1 MPYNCNLQILKLNQ
15 NFKLWFLPFGL
26 ILLVTSRA
34 SVSAQVIPDN
44 TLPQNSVVTPNGN
57 LVEITGG
64 TIKDTNLFH
73 SFEQFSVLNGQTA
86 FFDNAANITN
96 IIGRVTGS
104 SISEIDGLIKAD
116 GTANLF
122 LINPNGIIFGQNA
135 ALDLGGSFIGSTA
148 DSLKFADGT
157 EFSAVNPDAAPLL
170 TVSLP
175 IGMQYGGENG
185 DITVQGSGNNLFID
199 LNTYTVDRN
208 QRPEGLAVKPEKTL
222 ALVGGNI
229 FVEGGN
235 LTAPE
240 GNIELGSVGE
250 GTVELT
256 PDTLG
261 WKLGYENVGTFQ
273 DINLSQAASLEVSG
287 NSGGR
292 VRVKGG
298 FVSVAD
304 GSAILTDTRGDGNG
318 GSLTVEASE
327 TEIHGVADN
336 GFTSSTF
343 TNVDLGATGDG
354 GDALIETG
362 YLYIGDGAQVNVN
375 TFGLGDAGTL
385 TVKADEI
392 EILGGFVDEDLNTF
406 NSGLFAQADT
416 GQTGAGGNINIE
428 ADYLLVANG
437 AQISVNTFGDG
448 DAGRLNVQANKIELI
463 GGARYLGSSGL
474 FANAGYD
481 STGQGGSLEIEADSL
496 CIADGAQA
504 IAATFGEGDAGNL
517 SVKTNEIE
525 LVGASSG
532 GTSSGLFSTVGEGAL
547 GNGGNLQIDTSN
559 LLITDGAQ
567 IAVSTAGE
575 GNAGI
580 LDIEADNI
588 ELIGASDFGASG
600 LFSSAIVDR
609 GNGGEI
615 NLTSDRLSLTDGAT
629 ISASNFA
636 SRNSDTPP
644 GQGSPGKININVNSL
659 QLDSSNP
666 EEFSSITTSNNAQT
680 GGNITLNVV
689 GDIALNNYS
698 QIISETKGEGDAG
711 SINISA
717 TKFNLNNQ
725 GQVSTN
731 STGLGQAGN
740 IAIASDSLNLNDAKI
755 TATST
760 QTGGGEIN
768 LVTDSIFLDNNSL
781 ISTSVLDST
790 GGGGNIFID
799 NSDFIIGRNNSDI
812 KADAVLGQGG
822 NIQINSTGIF
832 FDADSQITASSEF
845 GVDGVVEINNTESN
859 KKLSTVQ
866 LPNIISA
873 PEAVIVS
880 SCPIPETNTFV
891 VSGKGG
897 IPENPEQ
904 YLKGQTTWQDFRQL
918 ANNIPDFDNNKPQST
933 NLNSEQSASVQTI
946 VESEGWIINHQG
958 KVELVAATPQITPQ
972 TFWQPTTKCGDF

>member
-1 MPYNCNLQILKLNQ
+1 MLYNCNSHISELNQ
-15 NFKLWFLPFGL
+15 NLKLWLLPFGL
-26 ILLVTSRA
+26 ILLVTSKA

-44 TLPQNSVVTPNGN
+44 TLPQNSVVTPNGS

-86 FFDNAANITN
+86 FFDNAANIAN
-96 IIGRVTGS
+96 IISRVTGS
-104 SISEIDGLIKAD
+104 SISEIDGLIKAN
-116 GTANLF
+116 GRANLF
-122 LINPNGIIFGQNA
+122 LINPNGMIFGENA

-148 DSLKFADGT
+148 DSLKFTDGR
-157 EFSAVNPDAAPLL
+157 EFSAVNPDAATLL
-170 TVSLP
+170 TVSIPVGL
-175 IGMQYGGENG
+175 QYGGDQG

-199 LNTYTVDRN
+199 FDTFTVDRSE
-208 QRPEGLAVKPEKTL
+208 RPEGLAVKPEKTL
-222 ALVGGNI
+222 ALVGGNV

-240 GNIELGSVGE
+240 GNIELGSVAGN
-250 GTVELT
+250 GTVKLT
-256 PDTLG
+256 PNTLG
-261 WKLGYENVGTFQ
+261 WKLGYENVDNFQ
-273 DINLSQAASLEVSG
+273 DINLSQAASLEASG

-292 VRVKGG
+292 VRVKGD
-298 FVSVAD
+298 FVSVTD
-304 GSAILTDTRGDGNG
+304 GSAILTDTRGDGVS
-318 GSLTVEASE
+318 GSLTIEASE
-327 TEIHGVADN
+327 TEIYGVADN

-354 GDALIETG
+354 GDALINTG
-362 YLYIGDGAQVNVN
+362 YLYVGDGAQVNVN
-375 TFGLGDAGTL
+375 TFGLGNAGTL

-392 EILGGFVDEDLNTF
+392 EILGGSVDGQF
-406 NSGLFAQADT
+406 PSGLFAQADV
-416 GQTGAGGNINIE
+416 GQTGRGGDINIE
-428 ADYLLVANG
+428 ADYFLVADG
-437 AQISVNTFGDG
+437 AQVSVNTFGDG
-448 DAGRLNVQANKIELI
+448 DAGKLTVKANEIELI
-463 GGARYLGSSGL
+463 AGSRDFGSSGL
-474 FANAGYD
+474 FASADSG
-481 STGQGGSLEIEADSL
+481 STGNGGSLNIEADSL
-496 CIADGAQA
+496 YIADGARA
-504 IAATFGEGDAGNL
+504 IAATFGAGNAGKL
-517 SVKTNEIE
+517 TVKANEIE
-525 LVGASSG
+525 LVGASPG
-532 GTSSGLFSTVGEGAL
+532 GTSSGLFSTVEEAAL

-580 LDIEADNI
+580 LDLEADNI

-600 LFSSAIVDR
+600 LFSSAIIDS

-636 SRNSDTPP
+636 SRNSDIPP
-644 GQGSPGKININVNSL
+644 GQGSPGKIDINVNSL
-659 QLDSSNP
+659 KLDSTIPN
-666 EEFSSITTSNNAQT
+666 EFTTITTAANAQT
-680 GGNITLNVV
+680 GGNITLNVD
-689 GDIALNNYS
+689 GDLALNNYS
-698 QIISETKGEGDAG
+698 QIISETKGQGDAG
-711 SINISA
+711 SINILA
-717 TKFNLNNQ
+717 TELNLNNQ

-740 IAIASDSLNLNDAKI
+740 IAIASDSLNLNEGRI

-760 QTGGGEIN
+760 QTGGGEIK
-768 LVTDSIFLDNNSL
+768 LVTDSIFLDHNSL

-799 NSDFIIGRNNSDI
+799 NSNFIIGRNNSDI

-822 NIQINSTGIF
+822 NIQINSTCIF
-832 FDADSQITASSEF
+832 LDADSQITASSKF

-866 LPNIISA
+866 LPNIIST

-891 VSGKGG
+891 VAGKGG

-904 YLKGQTTWQDFRQL
+904 YLKGQTIWQDFRQL
-918 ANNIPDFDNNKPQST
+918 ANNVPDFDNNQPQST
-933 NLNSEQSASVQTI
+933 NLNSKQSSSVQTI
-946 VESEGWIINHQG
+946 VESQGWIINHQG
-958 KVELVAATPQITPQ
+958 NIELIAATPQITPQ
-972 TFWQPTTKCGDF
+972 TFWQPTVKCGDF

>member
-1 MPYNCNLQILKLNQ
+1 MLYNCNFHISELNQ
-15 NFKLWFLPFGL
+15 NLKLWLLPFGL
-26 ILLVTSRA
+26 ILLVTSKA

-73 SFEQFSVLNGQTA
+73 SFEQFSLLNGQTA
-86 FFDNAANITN
+86 FFDNAANIAN
-96 IIGRVTGS
+96 IVSRVTGS
-104 SISEIDGLIKAD
+104 SISEIDGLIKAN

-122 LINPNGIIFGQNA
+122 LINPNGIIFGENA
-135 ALDLGGSFIGSTA
+135 ALDVGGSFIGSTA
-148 DSLKFADGT
+148 DSLKFTDGT
-157 EFSAVNPDAAPLL
+157 EFSAVNPDAVTLL
-170 TVSLP
+170 TVSIPVGL
-175 IGMQYGGENG
+175 QYGGDNG

-199 LNTYTVDRN
+199 FNTFNVDRSE
-208 QRPEGLAVKPEKTL
+208 RPEGLAVKPEKTL
-222 ALVGGNI
+222 ALVGGNV

-240 GNIELGSVGE
+240 GNIELGSVAGN
-250 GTVELT
+250 GTVKLT
-256 PDTLG
+256 PNTLG
-261 WKLGYENVGTFQ
+261 WKLGYENVDNFQ
-273 DINLSQAASLEVSG
+273 DINLSQAASLEASG

-292 VRVKGG
+292 VRVKGD
-298 FVSVAD
+298 FVSVTD
-304 GSAILTDTRGDGNG
+304 GSAILTDTRGDGVS
-318 GSLTVEASE
+318 GSLTIEASE
-327 TEIHGVADN
+327 TEIYGVADN

-354 GDALIETG
+354 GDALINTG

-375 TFGLGDAGTL
+375 TFGLGNAGTL

-392 EILGGFVDEDLNTF
+392 EILGGSVDGQF
-406 NSGLFAQADT
+406 PSGLFAQADV
-416 GQTGAGGNINIE
+416 GQTGRGGDINIE
-428 ADYLLVANG
+428 ADYFLVADG
-437 AQISVNTFGDG
+437 AQVSVNTFGDG
-448 DAGRLNVQANKIELI
+448 DAGKLTVKANEIELI
-463 GGARYLGSSGL
+463 AGSRDFGSSGL
-474 FANAGYD
+474 FASADSG
-481 STGQGGSLEIEADSL
+481 STGNGGSLNIEADSL
-496 CIADGAQA
+496 YIADGARA
-504 IAATFGEGDAGNL
+504 IAATFGAGNAGKL
-517 SVKTNEIE
+517 TVKANEIE
-525 LVGASSG
+525 LVGASPG
-532 GTSSGLFSTVGEGAL
+532 GTSSGLFSTVEEAAL

-559 LLITDGAQ
+559 LLITNGAQ

-580 LDIEADNI
+580 LDLEADNI
-588 ELIGASDFGASG
+588 ELIGASEFGASG

-615 NLTSDRLSLTDGAT
+615 NLTSDRLMILDGAT

-636 SRNSDTPP
+636 SRNSDIPP

-659 QLDSSNP
+659 KLDSTIPN
-666 EEFSSITTSNNAQT
+666 EFTTITTAANAQT
-680 GGNITLNVV
+680 GGNITLNVD
-689 GDIALNNYS
+689 GDLALNNYS
-698 QIISETKGEGDAG
+698 QIISETKGQGDAG
-711 SINISA
+711 SINILA
-717 TKFNLNNQ
+717 TELNLNNQ

-740 IAIASDSLNLNDAKI
+740 IAIASDSLNLNEGRI

-760 QTGGGEIN
+760 QTGGGEIK
-768 LVTDSIFLDNNSL
+768 LVTDSIFLDHNSL

-799 NSDFIIGRNNSDI
+799 NSGFIIGRTNSDI
-812 KADAVLGQGG
+812 KADAVLGPGG

-832 FDADSQITASSEF
+832 LDADSQITASSKF

-891 VSGKGG
+891 VAGKGG

-904 YLKGQTTWQDFRQL
+904 YLKGQTIWQDFRQL
-918 ANNIPDFDNNKPQST
+918 ANNVPDFDNNQPQST
-933 NLNSEQSASVQTI
+933 NLNSKQSSSVQTI
-946 VESEGWIINHQG
+946 VESQGWIINHQG
-958 KVELVAATPQITPQ
+958 NIELIAATPQITPQ
-972 TFWQPTTKCGDF
+972 TFWQPTVKCDNF